1 MKPTRF
7 ANLMT
12 KQLNT
17 APIVLSGSSR
27 SPIFLAALCAFVWA
41 AVAVADVPAE
51 VRNSIDRI
59 TGAKGSYIANEGVYR
74 VSFARADVRVLV
86 GRRSLS
92 PSMGL
97 SSWAAFASNVH
108 HEALL
113 TGQLVLFDDEVNPVL
128 SVVLDNGLE
137 ATGLGSLF
145 LFEQPRVMSLDI
157 MGVGDF
163 QKLAF
168 SFRKALDQI
177 RKQRAASPQPR
188 SSKLG
193 SAVPDNSNID
203 PGPLNAV
210 LSMNGEVRDGVY
222 RAAIGRKAI
231 VRGEQ
236 IGREMGI
243 STRLVIAG
251 TNKLALAEGQFVATA
266 GELQSLLKIL
276 RSSGI
281 DITSIRNRTIGEHP
295 QFIFVHFWGQGE
307 AIALAKHLR
316 HALNVQVGET
326 GEKI

>member
-1 MKPTRF
+1 MKPTKF
-7 ANLMT
+7 AKLMT

-17 APIVLSGSSR
+17 ASIVLSRLSASR
-27 SPIFLAALCAFVWA
+27 MVLAAMCTFIWT
-41 AVAVADVPAE
+41 AVAVAAVPAE
-51 VRNSIDRI
+51 ARNSIDRI
-59 TGAKGSYIANEGVYR
+59 TGAKGAYIVDEGVYR

-86 GRRSLS
+86 GRRSLA

-168 SFRKALDQI
+168 SLRKALDQI

-188 SSKLG
+188 SSNLA
-193 SAVPDNSNID
+193 SAVPENSNVD

-266 GELQSLLKIL
+266 GELQSLLKTL

-281 DITSIRNRTIGEHP
+281 DITSIRNHTVGEHP
-295 QFIFVHFWGQGE
+295 QFIFIQFWGQGE
-307 AIALAKHLR
+307 AVALAKRLR
-316 HALNVQVGET
+316 HALDVQVGEV